1 MDNVELNTSKE
12 MLEYILKSNGFN
24 STPYFEDGL
33 VKIGYGRR
41 VPKTWLIKNKTI
53 SKEEAFNFFLKDL
66 KKIESNPLI
75 QELKDDQVLFDICV
89 HFIYDH
95 GIQPFKNC
103 RLDVLAKNKQY
114 DDIILV
120 LDKAVEYF
128 SHCNIKN
135 KRLHDI
141 KLLLNQGNVN
151 GNKKRIFKKNVG
163 FSG

>member
-1 MDNVELNTSKE
+1 MKEVELNTSQD
-12 MLEYILKSNGFN
+12 MLDYILKINGFN
-24 STPYFEDGL
+24 STPYFEDSL
-33 VKIGYGRR
+33 VKIGYGHK
-41 VPKTWLIKNKTI
+41 VPKTWLVKNKTVTQ
-53 SKEEAFNFFLKDL
+53 EEAFNFFLKDL

-103 RLDVLAKNKQY
+103 KLDILARDRKYNE
-114 DDIILV
+114 IILV
-120 LDKAVEYF
+120 LDAAIEHF
-128 SHCNIKN
+128 SHCKLKD

-141 KLLLNQGNVN
+141 KLLLSKSGIN